1 MRAGFSSPEV
11 GIVFQHVVYRY
22 DSRKTKSNPKTFNN
36 AVSHERIQS
45 KTQKQRQSKTQKQ
58 SQIKNKRSQ
67 SKTINN
73 AVNHDC
79 IAPP

>member
-36 AVSHERIQS
+36 AVSHERS
-45 KTQKQRQSKTQKQ
+45 QSKTQKQ